1 MMAISSDC
9 FENEFVVAG
18 FGWSVYSNAQLSS
31 ACKQIE
37 KIKIVSRGKQQ
48 REVLPFFQFSG
59 GPKAQMAGPLK
70 VS

>member
-48 REVLPFFQFSG
+48 EMYYLSSNFQG
-59 GPKAQMAGPLK
+59 GPKPEWPAP
-70 VS
+70 